1 MAKSPKA
8 PVATAPAVVTRYS
21 VTAKGQNARCKE
33 GTWEIAAD
41 KDGNKGS
48 LAAIAA
54 LGATFT
60 MAEMQAACAARN
72 HKRFATYAVRRGWV
86 AAVAE

>member
-1 MAKSPKA
+1 MAKVKSPATATA
-8 PVATAPAVVTRYS
+8 PVAVTRYS

-33 GTWEIAAD
+33 GTWEVAAD

-54 LGATFT
+54 LGASFT
-60 MAEMQAACAARN
+60 MAEMQSACAARN

-86 AAVAE
+86 AAIAE